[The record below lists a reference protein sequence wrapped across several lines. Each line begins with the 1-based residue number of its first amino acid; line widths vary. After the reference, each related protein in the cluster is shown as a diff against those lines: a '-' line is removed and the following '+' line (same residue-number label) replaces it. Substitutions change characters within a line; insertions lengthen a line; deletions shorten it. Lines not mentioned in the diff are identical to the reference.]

1 MLPGRHRKTP
11 YESLRDHVRRQ
22 LRWADAARLIRPDVF
37 NDLHHWSG
45 LKLFSLQYYVVMYST
60 ILPDFLKFLRKDQMV
75 YVDILAGAGLNRIA
89 EAGDF
94 LPGST
99 IIAAEAPSKKFD
111 YVLALENDPDRSAA
125 LTKRLAQVR
134 PRQSFEVIPYDAE
147 WHADTITGFLEERN
161 AHYLAFIDYEGL
173 GGFSWQSMESLL
185 EHSGDLFITFLPGW
199 ARVAGRAWDAD
210 IKKLQWLVGPELA
223 SSARNLDGLFTGYV
237 DQIKDYRE
245 NVIDIPI
252 RSGGSYEYELIFAA
266 RETRGK
272 SPWLRGVE
280 DLRSHLLNLTADDV
294 VRAIRE
300 IRAEKPT

>member
-1 MLPGRHRKTP
+1 
-11 YESLRDHVRRQ
+11 
-22 LRWADAARLIRPDVF
+22 
-37 NDLHHWSG
+37 
-45 LKLFSLQYYVVMYST
+45 
-60 ILPDFLKFLRKDQMV
+60 
-75 YVDILAGAGLNRIA
+75 
-89 EAGDF
+89 
-94 LPGST
+94 
-99 IIAAEAPSKKFD
+99 
-111 YVLALENDPDRSAA
+111 
-125 LTKRLAQVR
+125 
-134 PRQSFEVIPYDAE
+134 
-147 WHADTITGFLEERN
+147 
-161 AHYLAFIDYEGL
+161 
-173 GGFSWQSMESLL
+173 
-185 EHSGDLFITFLPGW
+185 
-199 ARVAGRAWDAD
+199 
-210 IKKLQWLVGPELA
+210 LA